1 MKKKINDRCPLQAEC
16 ERTCKYVMNEIE
28 CDYYAANAYPGCE
41 IADQEQRRPV
51 ATEDAIPVDLV
62 EVDNSPRLV
71 NIPIDH
77 LHPHPNNPRKNLG
90 DLSELADSIK
100 AKGVL
105 QNLTVVPMVL
115 VDPDATIRLG
125 DDHYVVIIGHR
136 RRAAAKLAGLT
147 ELPCVITDMTE
158 REQIQTMLVENMQ
171 RSDLTVYEEAKGFQM
186 MLDLGD
192 TVEEVAEKTGF
203 SQSTVRSRVKL
214 ADLDEAKF
222 KKACE
227 RGATLFEFAE
237 IGKIES
243 LEVRNELMGKM
254 GTDNFKS
261 ALKSA
266 LDDQKTAKK
275 IERVAAEVDK
285 WATALDRL
293 EWGGGDRIG
302 VRGESKIPVKYVT
315 NFSWYTDESK
325 STEPPEDAGTRA
337 YYYSRSAREIDI
349 YCAIT
354 DQDREQDAAREA
366 ERKRERDKEEA
377 LRQQYVE
384 ISRRHYELRRDFILD
399 FNAYK
404 EKAADVSEFVIEAL
418 LGAGTE
424 TNNRF
429 SFAAAAEMLGIAL
442 NEAEDGFDYQ
452 EFLACKQQHPERT
465 MLILAYL
472 IQDDE
477 TNGYWW
483 HRWNSELRRYQYVY
497 NDNLGLDGLY
507 RALSWLGY
515 HISAEESEMRNGT
528 HKLLEDPNA
537 SEETEDDNADTSD
550 QD

>member
-1 MKKKINDRCPLQAEC
+1 MKKINDRCPLQVEC
-16 ERTCKYVMNEIE
+16 ERTCKFKMNEAE
-28 CDYYAANAYPGCE
+28 CDYYIANARPGYE
-41 IADQEQRRPV
+41 IADQEARRP
-51 ATEDAIPVDLV
+51 AAV
-62 EVDNSPRLV
+62 EINPDDVVEADDSPRLV
-71 NIPIDH
+71 MLPIDH
-77 LHPHPNNPRKNLG
+77 LHPHLRNPRKNLG
-90 DLSELADSIK
+90 DLTELADSIR

-105 QNLTVVPMVL
+105 QNLTVVPMVE
-115 VDPDATIRLG
+115 VDPDATIKLG
-125 DDHYVVIIGHR
+125 DDHYVVLIGHR
-136 RRAAAKLAGLT
+136 RMAAAKLAGLT
-147 ELPCVITDMTE
+147 ELPCVIVDMTE
-158 REQIQTMLVENMQ
+158 REQVQTMLVENMQ

-192 TVEEVAEKTGF
+192 TVETVAEKTGF
-203 SQSTVRSRVKL
+203 SQSTIRSRVKL

-237 IGKIES
+237 IGKIED

-275 IERVAAEVDK
+275 IERVASEIDK
-285 WATALDRL
+285 WATALDSL
-293 EWGGGDRIG
+293 EWAGGDRIG
-302 VRGESKIPVKYVT
+302 VRGGSKIPVRYIT
-315 NFSWYTDESK
+315 NFSWYTDDAK

-337 YYYSRSAREIDI
+337 YYYVRSARQVDI

-354 DQDREQDAAREA
+354 DQDREADAAREA

-377 LRQQYVE
+377 RRQQYVE
-384 ISRRHYELRRDFILD
+384 LTRRHYELRRDFILD

-404 EKAADVSEFVIEAL
+404 EKATDVSEFVIEAL

-424 TNNRF
+424 TKNRF
-429 SFAAAAEMLGIAL
+429 DLASAAEMLGIAL
-442 NEAEDGFDYQ
+442 NDNEDDFDYQ
-452 EFLACKQQHPERT
+452 EFLACKQKNPERT

-472 IQDDE
+472 IQDSE

-483 HRWNSELRRYQYVY
+483 YRWNSTIGRYQYVY
-497 NDNLGLDGLY
+497 NDNPDLDALY

-515 HISAEESEMRNGT
+515 HISSEESEMRNGT
-528 HKLLEDPNA
+528 HKLLEDPLA
-537 SEETEDDNADTSD
+537 TEEKEEEDADTAE